1 MENKHNVDGLLE
13 EEEKNTEKN
22 YVSLD
27 FGMREKERGRKKKQN
42 EINQNLSTCKKLPLQ
57 IHVLKF

>member
-1 MENKHNVDGLLE
+1 MKLDFQVENKHNVDGLLE

-27 FGMREKERGRKKKQN
+27 FGIREKERGRKKTEWNKS
-42 EINQNLSTCKKLPLQ
+42 E
-57 IHVLKF
+57 LKYL